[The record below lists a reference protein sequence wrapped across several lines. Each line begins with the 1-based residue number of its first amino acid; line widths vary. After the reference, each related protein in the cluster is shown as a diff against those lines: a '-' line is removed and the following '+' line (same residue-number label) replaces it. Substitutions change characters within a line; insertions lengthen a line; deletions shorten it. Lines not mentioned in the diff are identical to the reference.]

1 MIAVHE
7 VRRWEM
13 HLWVCDDDMIDFR
26 ATVSGARV
34 RRGIIAGIMQRSCET
49 VNIGGAFLVWFAGPW
64 GDRWATEPK

>member
-1 MIAVHE
+1 
-7 VRRWEM
+7 M

-49 VNIGGAFLVWFAGPW
+49 VNIGGSFVFWFGCRV
-64 GDRWATEPK
+64 GGRWATEPK